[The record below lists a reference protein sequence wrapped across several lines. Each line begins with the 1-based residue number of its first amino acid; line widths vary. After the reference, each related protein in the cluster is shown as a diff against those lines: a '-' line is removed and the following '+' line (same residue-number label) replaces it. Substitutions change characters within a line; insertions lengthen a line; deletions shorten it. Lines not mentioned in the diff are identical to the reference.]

1 MYRVAFIGLLASI
14 VFGLLFFLPVVGP
27 IFLTL
32 AIASIS
38 IAAVSFVVAVIKTLF
53 FDLWC

>member
-14 VFGLLFFLPVVGP
+14 VFGVLFFLPIVGP

-38 IAAVSFVVAVIKTLF
+38 IAAISFVIAVIKTLF
-53 FDLWC
+53 FGFW